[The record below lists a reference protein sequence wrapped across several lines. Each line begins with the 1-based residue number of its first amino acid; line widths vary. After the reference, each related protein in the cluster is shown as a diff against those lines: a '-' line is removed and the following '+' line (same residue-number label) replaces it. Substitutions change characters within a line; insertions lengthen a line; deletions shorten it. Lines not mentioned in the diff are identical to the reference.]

1 MNGHSHAA
9 IAYKVFALSN
19 VKRMAPYYTTASLHR
34 DCEDAPLQSPQLIKA
49 PLCFSLR
56 IKSTVHLELMRC
68 EAHQEDNGAGLLP
81 AGRLRRH
88 RHAQKDVQIKRAN
101 FEGGFVTNPIGF
113 TLNHVA
119 RWNIFYT
126 ITNRGTHGTF
136 QSLRVEAIIWREP
149 EEEEVEEGV

>member
-1 MNGHSHAA
+1 
-9 IAYKVFALSN
+9 
-19 VKRMAPYYTTASLHR
+19 MAPYYTTASLHR
-34 DCEDAPLQSPQLIKA
+34 DSEDAPLQSPQLIKA

-56 IKSTVHLELMRC
+56 IKSTVHLELIRGGK
-68 EAHQEDNGAGLLP
+68 AQQEDNGAGLLP

-101 FEGGFVTNPIGF
+101 FEGGFVINPIGF
-113 TLNHVA
+113 TLSHAA

-149 EEEEVEEGV
+149 VEEGV